1 MIENKKFKLQRVVG
15 RDFDKQSAYYQFN
28 MIATQQVLDAHA
40 RLIESGLDI
49 DMEEIPSYGG
59 ASGINVEVDIIS
71 NIRRR

>member
-1 MIENKKFKLQRVVG
+1 
-15 RDFDKQSAYYQFN
+15 